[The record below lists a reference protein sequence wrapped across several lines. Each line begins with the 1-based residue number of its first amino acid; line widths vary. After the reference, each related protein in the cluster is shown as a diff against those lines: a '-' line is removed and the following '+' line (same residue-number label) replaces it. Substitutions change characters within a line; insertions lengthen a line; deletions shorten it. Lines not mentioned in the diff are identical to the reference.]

1 MRATARPLGPL
12 GLTPFLFAFAACT
25 AGGGDWD
32 VLMPDLEGVDVTRVS
47 GTVAHLDLEGG
58 VFVIRAEDGTSY
70 DPTNLPEGYRVDGT
84 PVEADVLV
92 RDDVASI
99 RMVGP
104 VVNIVR
110 LRRTGEAPAGSDVG
124 SGAGAEPDGRPSP
137 PPAGVT
143 VEGTGVPAS
152 LAGSAWKLADLG
164 GTPVLP
170 DVDAT
175 LEFGEDGTVAGRGSC
190 NRYSGPVDVSGDS
203 ISFGALASTRMA
215 CPGAVNRQENAF
227 FAALRDAYRWEL
239 ADSGLSIFRR
249 GAASPLRFERLE
261 E

>member
-12 GLTPFLFAFAACT
+12 GLTPFLLAFAACT

-32 VLMPDLEGVDVTRVS
+32 VLMPDVEGADVTRVS

-84 PVEADVLV
+84 PIEADVLV

-104 VVNIVR
+104 VVDVVR
-110 LRRTGEAPAGSDVG
+110 LRRTGEPPAGSG
-124 SGAGAEPDGRPSP
+124 GAGPGAAMPDTAPPSR
-137 PPAGVT
+137 AT

-152 LAGSAWKLADLG
+152 LAGSAWRLTDLG
-164 GTPVLP
+164 GAPALA
-170 DVDAT
+170 DVETT
-175 LEFGEDGTVAGRGSC
+175 LSFGEDGTVAGRGSC
-190 NRYSGPVDVSGDS
+190 NRYSGPVEVKGDT
-203 ISFGALASTRMA
+203 IRFGVLASTRMA
-215 CPGAVNRQENAF
+215 CPEAISRQEDRF
-227 FAALRDAYRWEL
+227 FAALSGADQWEIE
-239 ADSGLSIFRR
+239 DSNLLIF
-249 GAASPLRFERLE
+249 GGSDPTPLRFEPAVE

>member
-1 MRATARPLGPL
+1 MRATGRRLGPL
-12 GLTPFLFAFAACT
+12 GLTPFLLAFAACS

-32 VLMPDLEGVDVTRVS
+32 VLMPDLEGADVTRVS
-47 GTVAHLDLEGG
+47 GTVTHLDLEGG

-104 VVNIVR
+104 VVDIVR
-110 LRRTGEAPAGSDVG
+110 LRRTGEAPAGSD
-124 SGAGAEPDGRPSP
+124 AGAEADGRASP
-137 PPAGVT
+137 PPARVT

-175 LEFGEDGTVAGRGSC
+175 MRFGEDGTVAGRGSC

-215 CPGAVNRQENAF
+215 CPGTVNRQEDAF

-239 ADSGLSIFRR
+239 KDSGLSIFRR
-249 GAASPLRFERLE
+249 GGASPLRFERLE